1 MDLSVFRQRLSALG
15 ADIGR
20 WPDGDEAVALLAASD
35 EAVAL
40 LADALEDVAPEDGA
54 KRDDALLDPGL
65 TDAIMDAAIGR
76 KTD

>member
-20 WPDGDEAVALLAASD
+20 WPDGDEAVALLATSD

-40 LADALEDVAPEDGA
+40 LADALEDGA
-54 KRDDALLDPGL
+54 KRDATLLDPGL